1 MEFFSEQAFASAQK
15 GGEVA
20 LFDFESFE
28 NLPKLQM
35 TEIWDFLSLN
45 PAKPEFRSQ
54 SIEDP
59 VPGLKSVRQSSVKIK
74 DDRFPHSLPS

>member
-1 MEFFSEQAFASAQK
+1 
-15 GGEVA
+15 
-20 LFDFESFE
+20 
-28 NLPKLQM
+28 M

-45 PAKPEFRSQ
+45 PANPEFRSQ
-54 SIEDP
+54 SIKDP